1 MRAEGR
7 RPTPRCVARAEF
19 VSRKKRTRHA
29 SPRCSPL
36 AACYCGPCLC
46 SAPVH
51 RSCLI
56 RWQRQRQQNRNDPW
70 MPSAS
75 LASEDVCE
83 ICRAPWS
90 IPLTQLQRE
99 CWVRSAQTSTS
110 YLGLPEGILEPSVE
124 LDLLSSMQVGA
135 LVVQSP
141 IRAANNGRQVN
152 AAARAMRGDTRALAL
167 FSSPDA
173 AARRARV
180 ESTAAWAEHGA
191 RGLPRMLREKGVWH
205 LGCFLIAHVGR
216 GAAADGTDTLVA
228 LNLARRV
235 VEDHEGMSLQVADDV
250 ASTPAALAA
259 ARAAAGGGG
268 GHEFVGDGGEG
279 GGGGTSGG
287 ASGGASGEGASDGP
301 HPRGPRP
308 ISASPW
314 RVTCSRH
321 FERGSESRLPHE
333 VFRCLT
339 AGRAIPRSHSAYCG

>member
-1 MRAEGR
+1 
-7 RPTPRCVARAEF
+7 
-19 VSRKKRTRHA
+19 
-29 SPRCSPL
+29 
-36 AACYCGPCLC
+36 
-46 SAPVH
+46 
-51 RSCLI
+51 
-56 RWQRQRQQNRNDPW
+56 
-70 MPSAS
+70 
-75 LASEDVCE
+75 
-83 ICRAPWS
+83 
-90 IPLTQLQRE
+90 
-99 CWVRSAQTSTS
+99 
-110 YLGLPEGILEPSVE
+110 
-124 LDLLSSMQVGA
+124 MQVGA

-250 ASTPAALAA
+250 ASRCGARRGKGRRRWRRARVCGRWRRGRRRRRERRYERRCERRGRKRWTSPPRSTADLGFSVARDLLAAL
-259 ARAAAGGGG
+259 RTGLGG
-268 GHEFVGDGGEG
+268 
-279 GGGGTSGG
+279 
-287 ASGGASGEGASDGP
+287 
-301 HPRGPRP
+301 
-308 ISASPW
+308 
-314 RVTCSRH
+314 
-321 FERGSESRLPHE
+321 RLPHE
-333 VFRCLT
+333 VFQCLT